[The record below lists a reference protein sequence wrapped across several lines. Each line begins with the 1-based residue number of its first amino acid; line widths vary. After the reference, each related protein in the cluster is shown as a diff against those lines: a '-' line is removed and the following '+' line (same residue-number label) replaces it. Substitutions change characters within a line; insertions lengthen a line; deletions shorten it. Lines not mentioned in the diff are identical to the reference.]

1 VTVDSKPN
9 ILIVDDRKE
18 NLIALSAVLED
29 VDADIIQASS
39 GGEALGL
46 LLEYNFALVLLDVQ
60 MPEMDGYEVANIMSQ
75 SPSTQNIPIIFLTAI
90 SKDEQNIIKGYTS
103 GAVDFITKPLNT
115 EILLSKVGIFL
126 RLWSQNNELLLL
138 SLKYQ
143 GAMKELEAQRDELK
157 EMTIKDYLTGLYQRR
172 VFDELLIK
180 EISQSVR
187 HNTYLSLAMLDL
199 DYFKKV
205 NDTYGHS
212 VGDEVLVKVSAVF
225 MDLVRGSDIVSR
237 YGGEEF
243 VILMPDTH
251 LNDAVKSCERIRS
264 SIENLKFETDKGKLE
279 VTISIGVAEFHLN
292 AEKKL
297 ELMTKRADEC
307 LYQAK
312 DQGRN
317 CVYPKVI
324 EDIDE

>member
-1 VTVDSKPN
+1 MAVDSRPN

-18 NLIALSAVLED
+18 NLIALSAALED

-39 GGEALGL
+39 GSEALGL

-60 MPEMDGYEVANIMSQ
+60 MPEMDGYEVANIMNQ
-75 SPSTQNIPIIFLTAI
+75 SSSTQNIPVIFLTAV
-90 SKDEQNIIKGYTS
+90 SKDEHNIVKGYAS
-103 GAVDFITKPLNT
+103 GAIDFITKPLNT
-115 EILLSKVGIFL
+115 EILLLKVGIFL
-126 RLWSQNNELLLL
+126 RLWSQSNELLLL

-157 EMTIKDYLTGLYQRR
+157 EMSIKDYLTGLYQRR
-172 VFDELLIK
+172 VFDDLLVK
-180 EISQSVR
+180 EVNQSVR
-187 HNTYLSLAMLDL
+187 HNTHLSLAMLDL

-205 NDTYGHS
+205 NDTFGHS

-251 LNDAVKSCERIRS
+251 LNDAVRSCERIRS
-264 SIENLKFETDKGKLE
+264 SVENLKYDTDNGELT

-297 ELMTKRADEC
+297 ALLIKRADEC

-317 CVYPKVI
+317 CVYPKVT